1 MAEIKRRGS
10 LINEINLR
18 SDSVNQLRDFLKK
31 NAAIDLEIKAI
42 SLRNSKTAQPVI
54 VDLKFES
61 IKEVKLF
68 KERKFLK

>member
-1 MAEIKRRGS
+1 
-10 LINEINLR
+10 
-18 SDSVNQLRDFLKK
+18 LRDFLKK
-31 NAAIDLEIKAI
+31 NSAIDLEIKAI